1 MTSGLI
7 KSLSPATTTASFSRS
22 SKVTSQHERVPL
34 AWGSPPSRK
43 LPDEHQITASQTT
56 SGSDLDQ
63 DISRQLITSNN
74 EHTPLSES
82 GDVSMSPAMMFLSA
96 FNPSAI
102 PQSPDAEGEIIRG
115 YVLGPIIGYGGFSVI
130 RRASSPSGGV
140 VAVKIVCRTDLE
152 KQTDPSLARRR
163 LNHEAQIW
171 ASLCHEHTLPL
182 FFSEHTPYADFFFSL
197 LCPAGSLYDIL
208 LRDGRPAL
216 PHDDAGMMFRQ
227 IVRGVRYLHEVAG
240 YVHRDIKLENVLVDE
255 MGICRICD
263 FGMTRKIGEVDG
275 DEPLSDADN
284 HSDNHSGTH
293 RHRSTSNRPV
303 KSNTS
308 SHLSILRHH
317 RPRRHRI
324 STPIGENPPPV
335 HPSHVFQQGSLPYA
349 SPELLQPKPSRFKG
363 ANPAQDIWA
372 LGVLLYALLTGRLPF
387 SDSFEPRLQMKILH
401 GVYDMP
407 SGISRG
413 AEHVLKGCL
422 ERDVRTR
429 WTIATVDEMAWG
441 VGLDDDDDDDD
452 TSPVTDKDKFKLVDY
467 PSRRSPSLSQSR
479 SRPCARRDNKPNP
492 PHTEEAPPRLSNRSL
507 SRASVSTASSL
518 STRCTSRSISR
529 PPVVR
534 YPMSPTYNELSH
546 SVVSA
551 STSLS
556 VPPLDIGGP
565 ALLASPGPSPERGR
579 RPKKAGFLPPARCTS
594 SLATSSRQSEYAPES
609 GDLDADVDVLGD
621 TAHWTSTLGINAVAG
636 PNARRS
642 GMTTAIERLKAIQD
656 ALPPQEHKRAES
668 TPPASGAWLRRSRLR
683 IKEDPSSYRA
693 AEVHGAGGFL
703 RDSSTTPIPIT
714 PKAGTRSRSVGH
726 DTRHAYGRTR

>member
-1 MTSGLI
+1 MTSSLI
-7 KSLSPATTTASFSRS
+7 KSLSPATTTESFSRS
-22 SKVTSQHERVPL
+22 SVGHESLPL
-34 AWGSPPSRK
+34 AWSWSPSLK
-43 LPDEHQITASQTT
+43 IPDEHQTSASQTA

-63 DISRQLITSNN
+63 DISRQLLANNN
-74 EHTPLSES
+74 EHPSLSES
-82 GDVSMSPAMMFLSA
+82 DGVSMSPAMMFLSS
-96 FNPSAI
+96 FSPSAI

-115 YVLGPIIGYGGFSVI
+115 YVLGPTIGYGGFSVI
-130 RRASSPSGGV
+130 KRASSPSGGV
-140 VAVKIVCRTDLE
+140 VAVKIVRRSNLE

-182 FFSEHTPYADFFFSL
+182 FFSEHTSYADFFFSL
-197 LCPAGSLYDIL
+197 FCPAGSLYDIL
-208 LRDGRPAL
+208 MRDGRPAL

-255 MGICRICD
+255 MGTCRICD
-263 FGMTRKIGEVDG
+263 FGMTRKIGEVDD
-275 DEPLSDADN
+275 DEPLCDAD
-284 HSDNHSGTH
+284 DHSGNH
-293 RHRSTSNRPV
+293 RHRSTSRSAKPNL
-303 KSNTS
+303 S

-317 RPRRHRI
+317 GPRRHRI

-335 HPSHVFQQGSLPYA
+335 HPSHAFQQGSLPYA
-349 SPELLQPKPSRFKG
+349 SPELLQPKASRFNG

-413 AEHVLKGCL
+413 TEHVLKGCM
-422 ERDVRTR
+422 ERRVRTR
-429 WTIATVDEMAWG
+429 WTIAMVDEMAWG
-441 VGLDDDDDDDD
+441 VGLDDDDD
-452 TSPVTDKDKFKLVDY
+452 TSHVTEDKFELVDY
-467 PSRRSPSLSQSR
+467 SSRRSPSLSQSR
-479 SRPCARRDNKPNP
+479 PRRDNNPNP
-492 PHTEEAPPRLSNRSL
+492 SHIEEAPQRRSNRSL
-507 SRASVSTASSL
+507 SRTSVSTASSL
-518 STRCTSRSISR
+518 ATRCTSRSISR

-534 YPMSPTYNELSH
+534 YPMSPTYDELSH

-579 RPKKAGFLPPARCTS
+579 RPKKAGFLPPNRCTS
-594 SLATSSRQSEYAPES
+594 SLATSSRQSEYAPDS
-609 GDLDADVDVLGD
+609 RDLDADADVLGD
-621 TAHWTSTLGINAVAG
+621 TAHWASTIGINAIAETT
-636 PNARRS
+636 AHRS
-642 GMTTAIERLKAIQD
+642 GTTAAIERLKAIQET
-656 ALPPQEHKRAES
+656 LPPYKHKRAES
-668 TPPASGAWLRRSRLR
+668 TPPASGAWPRRLRLR

-693 AEVHGAGGFL
+693 AEVHAVGGFL

-714 PKAGTRSRSVGH
+714 SQGGTRSRSVGH
-726 DTRHAYGRTR
+726 DTHNAYRRPH

>member
-1 MTSGLI
+1 MTSGLL
-7 KSLSPATTTASFSRS
+7 KSSSPASTTASL
-22 SKVTSQHERVPL
+22 SKVTSQYERLPPTRG
-34 AWGSPPSRK
+34 WSPSPKS
-43 LPDEHQITASQTT
+43 PEEHQTTAPQTA

-63 DISRQLITSNN
+63 DISLQLIASND
-74 EHTPLSES
+74 EHAPLSES
-82 GDVSMSPAMMFLSA
+82 DDVSMSPAMMFLSA
-96 FNPSAI
+96 FSPSAI
-102 PQSPDAEGEIIRG
+102 PQSPDAEGQVIRG

-140 VAVKIVCRTDLE
+140 VAVKIVRRSDLE

-163 LNHEAQIW
+163 LSHEAQIW

-182 FFSEHTPYADFFFSL
+182 FFSEHTSYADFFFSL
-197 LCPAGSLYDIL
+197 LCPAGSLFDIL

-263 FGMTRKIGEVDG
+263 FGMTRKIGEVDD
-275 DEPLSDADN
+275 DEPLSGADS
-284 HSDNHSGTH
+284 HSSTH
-293 RHRSTSNRPV
+293 RHRSTSIRP
-303 KSNTS
+303 KFHMS
-308 SHLSILRHH
+308 SHLSILRQHG
-317 RPRRHRI
+317 PRRHRT

-349 SPELLQPKPSRFKG
+349 SPELLQPKPSRLK
-363 ANPAQDIWA
+363 
-372 LGVLLYALLTGRLPF
+372 
-387 SDSFEPRLQMKILH
+387 

-422 ERDVRTR
+422 ERNVRNR
-429 WTIATVDEMAWG
+429 WTIAVVDEMAWG
-441 VGLDDDDDDDD
+441 VGLDDDDD

-467 PSRRSPSLSQSR
+467 PSHRSPSLSQSR
-479 SRPCARRDNKPNP
+479 SRPRAWRDNKPNP
-492 PHTEEAPPRLSNRSL
+492 SHTEEAPPRRSNRSL
-507 SRASVSTASSL
+507 SRTSISTASSI

-529 PPVVR
+529 PPIVR
-534 YPMSPTYNELSH
+534 YPMSPTYDELSH

-579 RPKKAGFLPPARCTS
+579 RSKKAAFIPLNRFTS

-609 GDLDADVDVLGD
+609 GDLDADVDVLGN
-621 TAHWTSTLGINAVAG
+621 TAHWTSTLSINAVAE
-636 PNARRS
+636 PTARS
-642 GMTTAIERLKAIQD
+642 GTTTAIERQD
-656 ALPPQEHKRAES
+656 ALPPQTHKRAES
-668 TPPASGAWLRRSRLR
+668 TPPASGAWPRRSRLH
-683 IKEDPSSYRA
+683 IKEDPSSYRG
-693 AEVHGAGGFL
+693 AEIHGVGGFL
-703 RDSSTTPIPIT
+703 RDPSTTPIPIT
-714 PKAGTRSRSVGH
+714 PKGGTRSRSVGH
-726 DTRHAYGRTR
+726 DTHHTYGRAN

>member
-1 MTSGLI
+1 MTSGL
-7 KSLSPATTTASFSRS
+7 SLATGTASLSRS
-22 SKVTSQHERVPL
+22 SIAASRHESLPQ
-34 AWGSPPSRK
+34 AWGWPPSLK
-43 LPDEHQITASQTT
+43 IPDEHQTASSSSLTA

-63 DISRQLITSNN
+63 DISRQLLIHNN

-82 GDVSMSPAMMFLSA
+82 DDVSMSPAMMFLSA
-96 FNPSAI
+96 FSPSAPI
-102 PQSPDAEGEIIRG
+102 PLSPDAEGEIISG
-115 YVLGPIIGYGGFSVI
+115 YVLGPIIGHGGFASI
-130 RRASSPSGGV
+130 RRASSPSGGI
-140 VAVKIVCRTDLE
+140 VAVKIVRRSDLE

-163 LNHEAQIW
+163 LNHEAQVW

-182 FFSEHTPYADFFFSL
+182 FFAEHTPFADFFFSL

-216 PHDDAGMMFRQ
+216 PHDEAGMMFRQ

-263 FGMTRKIGEVDG
+263 FGMTRKIGEVDD
-275 DEPLSDADN
+275 DEPLCDAD
-284 HSDNHSGTH
+284 DHSGIH
-293 RHRSTSNRPV
+293 RHRSTSHRSA
-303 KSNTS
+303 KSNLS

-317 RPRRHRI
+317 GPRRHRI

-349 SPELLQPKPSRFKG
+349 SPELLQPKASRFNG

-407 SGISRG
+407 SDISRG

-422 ERDVRTR
+422 ERSVRTR
-429 WTIATVDEMAWG
+429 WTIAMVDEMAWG
-441 VGLDDDDDDDD
+441 VGLDDDD
-452 TSPVTDKDKFKLVDY
+452 TSPVADEDKFEFVDY
-467 PSRRSPSLSQSR
+467 PNRRSPSLSQSR
-479 SRPCARRDNKPNP
+479 SRSCAWRDNNPNP
-492 PHTEEAPPRLSNRSL
+492 SHAEETPLRRSNRSL

-534 YPMSPTYNELSH
+534 YQMSPTYDELSH

-565 ALLASPGPSPERGR
+565 ALIASPGPSPERGR
-579 RPKKAGFLPPARCTS
+579 RPKKAGFLPPNRCTP
-594 SLATSSRQSEYAPES
+594 SLATSSRPSEYAPDP
-609 GDLDADVDVLGD
+609 GDLDADVDMLGD
-621 TAHWTSTLGINAVAG
+621 TAQWASSLGINAVAEST
-636 PNARRS
+636 AHRS
-642 GMTTAIERLKAIQD
+642 GMTSAIERLKAIQE
-656 ALPPQEHKRAES
+656 ALPPQKNKRAES
-668 TPPASGAWLRRSRLR
+668 TPPASGAWPRRTRLR
-683 IKEDPSSYRA
+683 IQEDPSSYRV
-693 AEVHGAGGFL
+693 AEVHGVGGFL
-703 RDSSTTPIPIT
+703 RDPSATPVPIT
-714 PKAGTRSRSVGH
+714 PKSGTRSRSVGH
-726 DTRHAYGRTR
+726 DTHHAYRPH

>member
-1 MTSGLI
+1 MISGLI
-7 KSLSPATTTASFSRS
+7 KSLSPATTTASLSRS

-34 AWGSPPSRK
+34 AWGLPPSRK
-43 LPDEHQITASQTT
+43 LPDEYQITASQTA

-74 EHTPLSES
+74 EHAPLPES
-82 GDVSMSPAMMFLSA
+82 GGVSMSPAMMFLSA

-140 VAVKIVCRTDLE
+140 VAVKIVRRTDLE

-363 ANPAQDIWA
+363 
-372 LGVLLYALLTGRLPF
+372 
-387 SDSFEPRLQMKILH
+387 
-401 GVYDMP
+401 VYDMP

-441 VGLDDDDDDDD
+441 VGLDDDDDDD
-452 TSPVTDKDKFKLVDY
+452 TSPVTDKDKFELVDY

-565 ALLASPGPSPERGR
+565 TLLASPGPSPERGR
-579 RPKKAGFLPPARCTS
+579 RPKKAGFLPPPRCTP

-621 TAHWTSTLGINAVAG
+621 TSHWTSTLGIDAVAG
-636 PNARRS
+636 STARRS

-656 ALPPQEHKRAES
+656 VLPPQEHKRAES

-714 PKAGTRSRSVGH
+714 PKGGTRSRSVGH